1 MFSFHLL
8 NNICHMNFPRPSKEI
23 FPEFIVAV
31 IGFIVLVCCFSY
43 LKYCSKEFEELTGII
58 RVVVALS
65 TAAVSIALPGFIN
78 LDTQKENAK
87 TDTVWPKIRAGGAL
101 AIFIIVYLFDPIEF

>member
-1 MFSFHLL
+1 
-8 NNICHMNFPRPSKEI
+8 MNFPRPSKEI
-23 FPEFIVAV
+23 ISEFIVAI

-43 LKYCSKEFEELTGII
+43 LKLCSKEFEELTGII

-78 LDTQKENAK
+78 LETQKENAK
-87 TDTVWPKIRAGGAL
+87 TDTAWPKIKAGGAL
-101 AIFIIVYLFDPIEF
+101 AIFVLVYLFNPLN